1 MKKLWLL
8 PLLIFAPTAVR
19 ANTVTP
25 AFTQG
30 SMNATTTTTQT
41 VVETVAQKVYGGEL
55 NSWSG
60 TNVTPS
66 GDITNSATTWS
77 VTTAGEDFQLET
89 VTRPPDSTTGLVLLE
104 TIDINRTINTN
115 ATTTS
120 FSVFSQQVVLQPMLK
135 GMKPII
141 LLPQNRQPLEML
153 RIKLYNSRTMERQAG
168 SRWVGIMEELLLVM
182 VLP

>member
-1 MKKLWLL
+1 MKTLWLSL
-8 PLLIFAPTAVR
+8 FLLLSPSVAR
-19 ANTVTP
+19 ANQITP

-41 VVETVAQKVYGGEL
+41 VTETINQKVYGGEL

-66 GDITNSATTWS
+66 SDITDSNTTWT

-89 VTRPPDSTTGLVLLE
+89 VTRPPDATTGLVLLE
-104 TIDINRTINTN
+104 TIDIDRDITTN

-120 FSVFSQQVVLQPMLK
+120 LSVFSQ
-135 GMKPII
+135 
-141 LLPQNRQPLEML
+141 
-153 RIKLYNSRTMERQAG
+153 
-168 SRWVGIMEELLLVM
+168 
-182 VLP
+182 